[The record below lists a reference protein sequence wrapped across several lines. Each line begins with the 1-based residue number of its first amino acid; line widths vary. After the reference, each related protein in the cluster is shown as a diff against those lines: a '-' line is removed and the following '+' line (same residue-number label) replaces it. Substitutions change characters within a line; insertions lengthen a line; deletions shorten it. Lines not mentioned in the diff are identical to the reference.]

1 MQDALT
7 ISALTFG
14 TQAFVTLFV
23 ILDPPGAAPIF
34 LSLASGKSIKVQ
46 RRLAWQAATVSLF
59 VIVTFALFG
68 NALLGY
74 LNISLPALQGAGGI
88 LLLITGLGLLTGSIT
103 DSDSAASQNIAL
115 VPLGT
120 PLLAGPGA
128 IVATMIYVQKAD
140 TTTQIIGLVIAI
152 LAVHLI
158 IGTVL
163 MASTKIVGLIKDSGV
178 TLLASIAGLLL
189 AAIAVQM
196 LANAIKAFAAAAQ
209 SAESRTPQL
218 PSSLWRYWR
227 PKPVEPP

>member
-1 MQDALT
+1 MNSLGAV
-7 ISALTFG
+7 TFA

-23 ILDPPGAAPIF
+23 IMDPPGATPIF
-34 LSLASGKSIKVQ
+34 LGLVGDKSQ
-46 RRLAWQAATVSLF
+46 RERVRLAWQAAGVSLF
-59 VIVTFALFG
+59 VIATFALFG
-68 NALLGY
+68 RFILDYMNVS
-74 LNISLPALQGAGGI
+74 IEALQAAGG
-88 LLLITGLGLLTGSIT
+88 LLLLYVALQLLTGNKNTGTESS
-103 DSDSAASQNIAL
+103 SDNIGM

-140 TTTQIIGLVIAI
+140 TGSQILGLAIAI

-163 MASTKIVGLIKDSGV
+163 MASTKIVGLIKNSGV

-196 LANAIKAFAAAAQ
+196 LANAIKAFAAG
-209 SAESRTPQL
+209 
-218 PSSLWRYWR
+218 
-227 PKPVEPP
+227 

>member
-68 NALLGY
+68 NALLDY

-128 IVATMIYVQKAD
+128 IVTTMLYVQKAD
-140 TTTQIIGLVIAI
+140 GNEQLGALAIAI
-152 LAVHLI
+152 VAVHLI
-158 IGTVL
+158 IGITF
-163 MASTKIVGLIKDSGV
+163 MFSTKILSIIKDSGV
-178 TLLASIAGLLL
+178 TLLARIAGLLL
-189 AAIAVQM
+189 SAIAVEM
-196 LANAIKAFAAAAQ
+196 IVSAIKAFFNIG
-209 SAESRTPQL
+209 
-218 PSSLWRYWR
+218 
-227 PKPVEPP
+227 